1 MITISVQVKSSEFI
15 INRVFKV
22 RVDHVRGQSLIML
35 RCSNQ
40 RSIFNIKEFKLFKSE
55 VTACFYRGDQVIGQ
69 CLHEGVQVGGPFYIV
84 CVFKLL

>member
-1 MITISVQVKSSEFI
+1 MIKIGVQVKSSEFI
-15 INRVFKV
+15 IEGLKS

-69 CLHEGVQVGGPFYIV
+69 CLHEGGPFYFV

>member
-1 MITISVQVKSSEFI
+1 
-15 INRVFKV
+15 
-22 RVDHVRGQSLIML
+22 ML

-40 RSIFNIKEFKLFKSE
+40 RSILFKSE

>member
-1 MITISVQVKSSEFI
+1 MFDKDWCSSQEF
-15 INRVFKV
+15 RVYYRGFKV
-22 RVDHVRGQSLIML
+22 RVDHVRCQSLIML

-40 RSIFNIKEFKLFKSE
+40 RSILFKSE

-69 CLHEGVQVGGPFYIV
+69 CLHEGVQVGGPFYFV